1 MQDQIVSGSDIA
13 ICTLAVRDAHE
24 SGTYGQE
31 DCRALR
37 SAYVLGRLLEAAH
50 HHAEIFDDT
59 AKTVFSK
66 FFLLVQRGLAAPNI
80 GELTD
85 ATRTL
90 RVQGAST
97 GPDRL
102 DARFQGECKI
112 LSAGLVAHLL
122 TEIQI
127 DMLDLSHRPRS
138 ADTDSDDAN
147 YVIGMLEITAN
158 NFGALAQAAGE
169 KTSGDFGAVDKFIT
183 DSCRF
188 VSAVR
193 RELRH

>member
-1 MQDQIVSGSDIA
+1 MQDQIISGSDIA

-24 SGTYGQE
+24 SGAFGQE
-31 DCRALR
+31 DCRALQ

-50 HHAEIFDDT
+50 LHAEIFDDT

-66 FFLLVQRGLAAPNI
+66 FFKLVQGGLAAPNI
-80 GELTD
+80 EELTD

-90 RVQGAST
+90 RIQGART

-102 DARFQGECKI
+102 DARFHGECKI

-127 DMLDLSHRPRS
+127 DILDIAQRPRS
-138 ADTDSDDAN
+138 ADSDSDDAN
-147 YVIGMLEITAN
+147 YVVGMLEITAN
-158 NFGALAQAAGE
+158 DFGVLAQTAGE